1 MKRIP
6 TPQNI
11 FFRRS
16 IHVSVYTQNI
26 LPKKNDPEW
35 PFFFPKYSRYYFA
48 QRISLLELTLKYDVE
63 AVVPAHERQDSHE
76 PVPEIFR
83 APITEPVI

>member
-1 MKRIP
+1 M
-6 TPQNI
+6 TPNG
-11 FFRRS
+11 
-16 IHVSVYTQNI
+16 H
-26 LPKKNDPEW
+26 
-35 PFFFPKYSRYYFA
+35 FFFPKFSHYYFA

-63 AVVPAHERQDSHE
+63 SVVPAHERQDSHE